1 MILSYNVIQKD
12 QDSSTDSIKEEGIN
26 EIENIMN
33 TNKKSNNNKYIIF
46 ISLDNLSQKTSQN
59 VTKNEWSEE
68 KISLNNSSQI
78 SKIDLQSQ
86 SISSSLKES
95 LSRAEECIQKDI
107 LLVIDGDN
115 SVFFIFFNF
124 FLEKKFKWE

>member
-1 MILSYNVIQKD
+1 MK
-12 QDSSTDSIKEEGIN
+12 IKL
-26 EIENIMN
+26 
-33 TNKKSNNNKYIIF
+33 F
-46 ISLDNLSQKTSQN
+46 LDNLSQKNSEN
-59 VTKNEWSEE
+59 NTKNEWSEE
-68 KISLNNSSQI
+68 KVSLNNSSQI

-115 SVFFIFFNF
+115 SVKDFFLIFF
-124 FLEKKFKWE
+124 L

>member
-1 MILSYNVIQKD
+1 M
-12 QDSSTDSIKEEGIN
+12 
-26 EIENIMN
+26 
-33 TNKKSNNNKYIIF
+33 
-46 ISLDNLSQKTSQN
+46 
-59 VTKNEWSEE
+59 
-68 KISLNNSSQI
+68 SLNNSSQI

-115 SVFFIFFNF
+115 SVFFIFLI
-124 FLEKKFKWE
+124 FLEKKFK